1 MAPQAVIHGVDTSSI
16 TCIGP
21 SHVRLIGDLPVP
33 CPRTPAQYTGV
44 FAFGALTSPASSAD
58 LAGPFGV
65 PPTVRS
71 PKGGNG
77 GDCSSSVG
85 TIDKW
90 SGVPVPRCRGKHAPA
105 RSMVSIGDWYHAII
119 ASMGAVIS

>member
-1 MAPQAVIHGVDTSSI
+1 MDLGV
-16 TCIGP
+16 
-21 SHVRLIGDLPVP
+21 DLPVLS
-33 CPRTPAQYTGV
+33 PRAPAQYTGV
-44 FAFGALTSPASSAD
+44 FACDARASPAGRTD

-65 PPTVRS
+65 QPMVRS
-71 PKGGNG
+71 PKEGNG
-77 GDCSSSVG
+77 GACSCSVG

-105 RSMVSIGDWYHAII
+105 TSMVSIGDRYQAII